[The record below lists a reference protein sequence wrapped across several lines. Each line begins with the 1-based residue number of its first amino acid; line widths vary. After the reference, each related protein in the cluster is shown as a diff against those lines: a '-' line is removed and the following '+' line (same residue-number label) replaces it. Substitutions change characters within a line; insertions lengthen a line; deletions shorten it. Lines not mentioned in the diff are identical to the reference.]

1 MDIDALLASQ
11 NPNDLRSLALKLLAD
26 LEQQTQKNQAQAD
39 NAVKLQSTLERQTQ
53 YIQQLEE
60 ALKNARQWRFGRKSE
75 AFQGEQRGLFDED
88 IEADAA
94 DIEQQLATLLPEPK
108 TDKPAVPKRRP
119 LPPELPRQDIH
130 LAPASDSCPDCGHAL
145 RFIRDEISE
154 RLEYVPARFIVHRHI
169 RPQFSCEHCD
179 TVVSAPLPAQLIEKG
194 QPGPGLLAQVVNAK
208 CLDHLP
214 LYRQQV
220 IYQRSGVDIP
230 RSTLAGWF
238 GAVARRSNRWLSA
251 FITTCCNIRCCRPMK
266 PRSLSSTPAKAK
278 PSVVTSGP
286 ISPRKVPSRR

>member
-130 LAPASDSCPDCGHAL
+130 LAPVSDSCPDCGHAL

-194 QPGPGLLAQVVNAK
+194 QPGPGLLAQVVSAK

-214 LYRQQV
+214 LYRQQG
-220 IYQRSGVDIP
+220 YLSTQR
-230 RSTLAGWF
+230 
-238 GAVARRSNRWLSA
+238 
-251 FITTCCNIRCCRPMK
+251 C
-266 PRSLSSTPAKAK
+266 
-278 PSVVTSGP
+278 
-286 ISPRKVPSRR
+286 